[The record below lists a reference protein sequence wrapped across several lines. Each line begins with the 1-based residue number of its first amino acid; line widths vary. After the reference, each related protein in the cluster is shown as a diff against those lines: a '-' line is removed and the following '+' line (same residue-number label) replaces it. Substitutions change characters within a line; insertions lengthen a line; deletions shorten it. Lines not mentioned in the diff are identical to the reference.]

1 MIFKIFINIIII
13 IINMEQQLKRFAN
26 IVKIV
31 NSEYFNDLGKVEL
44 IINDNIDMTLWVNS
58 LLRND
63 IIKFKIIPHEGIHK
77 NIEYI
82 LTIKFQEQNWPHIW
96 PFGSICCVATIY
108 IDSEIY
114 DKIKT
119 IQYLQNKGFNGIH
132 KGICIKNLSYGYPF
146 IKNFKE
152 LCDNKWENYIY
163 YLITVFNNIQDF
175 EKGNGI
181 KSNYKTIL
189 QI

>member
-1 MIFKIFINIIII
+1 
-13 IINMEQQLKRFAN
+13 MEQQLKRFAN

-82 LTIKFQEQNWPHIW
+82 LTIKFQEQNWPHI
-96 PFGSICCVATIY
+96 
-108 IDSEIY
+108 
-114 DKIKT
+114 
-119 IQYLQNKGFNGIH
+119 
-132 KGICIKNLSYGYPF
+132 
-146 IKNFKE
+146 
-152 LCDNKWENYIY
+152 
-163 YLITVFNNIQDF
+163 
-175 EKGNGI
+175 
-181 KSNYKTIL
+181 
-189 QI
+189 